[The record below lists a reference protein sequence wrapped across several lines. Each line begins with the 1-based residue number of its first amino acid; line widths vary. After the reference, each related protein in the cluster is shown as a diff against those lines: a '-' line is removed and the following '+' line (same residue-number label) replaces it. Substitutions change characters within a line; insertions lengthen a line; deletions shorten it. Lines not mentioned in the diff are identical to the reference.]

1 MPVEISVIVPHLNQP
16 GLLRG
21 LLASLFAQGLEP
33 ERFEVIVVDN
43 GSRVLPRAEIA
54 AFPGVRLA
62 EEPVPGPGP
71 ARNRGAGLARGPL
84 LAFTDSDC
92 TAAPGWLD
100 AILARFAAD
109 PDLAV
114 LGGDIRM
121 TVARPGDPSPAE
133 AFECVYAYDQRDY
146 IERLGFSVTA
156 NLAMRQAVFA
166 AVGPFGGIDV
176 AEDTDWCARARAQG
190 FAVRYAPEMLV
201 LHPARRSMAELRA
214 KWDRIIGHRYAAR
227 RPGAAGGARW
237 ALTALAT
244 ALSVPAE
251 LPRILST
258 DRLDSPRA
266 RARALRG
273 LAAIRL
279 YRTRRMLATL
289 VSPAARGGNLQWNRE

>member
-43 GSRVLPRAEIA
+43 GSRALPRAEVA
-54 AFPGVRLA
+54 AFPVVHLV
-62 EEPVPGPGP
+62 EEPAPGPGP

-109 PDLAV
+109 ADLAV

-121 TVARPGDPSPAE
+121 TVASPGDPSPAE

-176 AEDTDWCARARAQG
+176 AEDTDWCARARSQG

-214 KWDRIIGHRYAAR
+214 KWDRVTGHRYAGR
-227 RPGAAGGARW
+227 RRGAAGDARR
-237 ALTALAT
+237 AATALAT

-251 LPRILST
+251 LPRIQST

-266 RARALRG
+266 RARAFRG

-279 YRTRRMLATL
+279 YRAQRMLAML

>member
-21 LLASLFAQGLEP
+21 LLASLFAQDFDM
-33 ERFEVIVVDN
+33 RRAEVIVVDN
-43 GSRVLPRAEIA
+43 GSRTLPLAEIA
-54 AFPGVRLA
+54 AFPGVHLV

-71 ARNRGAGLARGPL
+71 ARNRGAARAGGPI

-92 TAAPGWLD
+92 TVAPGWLE

-109 PDLAV
+109 PGLAV

-121 TVARPGDPSPAE
+121 TVANPGDPSPAE
-133 AFECVYAYDQRDY
+133 AFECVYAYDQRGY

-176 AEDTDWCARARAQG
+176 AEDSDWCARARAQG
-190 FAVRYAPEMLV
+190 FAIRYAPEMLV

-214 KWDRIIGHRYAAR
+214 KWDRVTGHRYAGR
-227 RPGAAGGARW
+227 RPGAAGAARW
-237 ALTALAT
+237 AATALAT
-244 ALSVPAE
+244 ALSVPAA
-251 LPRILST
+251 LPRILTT

-266 RARALRG
+266 RARAFRG
-273 LAAIRL
+273 LADIRL
-279 YRTRRMLATL
+279 YRARRMLAML
-289 VSPAARGGNLQWNRE
+289 VSPAARGGNLEWNRD

>member
-16 GLLRG
+16 ELLRG
-21 LLASLFAQGLEP
+21 LLASLFAQDFDMG
-33 ERFEVIVVDN
+33 RAEVIVVDN
-43 GSRVLPRAEIA
+43 GSRVLPRDEVA
-54 AFPGVRLA
+54 AFPGVHLV

-71 ARNRGAGLARGPL
+71 ARNRGAARASGPL

-92 TAAPGWLD
+92 TAAPGWLE

-114 LGGDIRM
+114 IGGDIRM

-176 AEDTDWCARARAQG
+176 AEDTEWCARARAQG
-190 FAVRYAPEMLV
+190 FRVRYAPEMLV

-214 KWDRIIGHRYAAR
+214 KWDRVTGHRYAGR
-227 RPGAAGGARW
+227 RRGVAGGARW
-237 ALTALAT
+237 AATALAT
-244 ALSVPAE
+244 ALSVPVE
-251 LPRILST
+251 LPRILTT

-266 RARALRG
+266 RARAFRG
-273 LAAIRL
+273 LASIRL
-279 YRTRRMLATL
+279 YRARRMLAML
-289 VSPAARGGNLQWNRE
+289 VSPAARGGNLEWNRD